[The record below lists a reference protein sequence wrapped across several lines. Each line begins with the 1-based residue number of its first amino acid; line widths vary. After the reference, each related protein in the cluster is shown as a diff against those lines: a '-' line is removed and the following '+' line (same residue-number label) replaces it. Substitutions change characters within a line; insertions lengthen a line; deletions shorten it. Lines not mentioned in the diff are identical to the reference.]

1 MIAVRTEQLIY
12 SRVEAPYSPRGQGGF
27 QTVWKSDGLTAAE
40 VTAVEGRI
48 QCFRPAARAR
58 RLQFF
63 QLPGGRV
70 VLAHTRQIAPH
81 PEIVDHSGREGAFLV
96 HCLLFDPR
104 DFHRLGADP
113 FALFCDPVEEP
124 AALLEKF
131 GKATGWAPQIDVE
144 PRAQRGESVR
154 WSAEEADRLLLLAMR
169 GDEMRR
175 QGRGV
180 AIAGDGEE
188 IEEALQIVFRLL
200 PRNRRFSCSF
210 NTMVEGCPI
219 ERGLYWAIG
228 VQRRQGNEW
237 LEVDARARRVSLP
250 AGGAEDRHD
259 LYLSWLHAACT
270 RGDLAA
276 VMAQADTVEAFHSGL
291 AGEPTEMPRPL
302 QVSAIE
308 SFVRFHRPAIVE
320 RLGRSFEHFV
330 GRALAQDLACYLFED
345 VYRADF
351 QSLLAATVFSSES
364 TLGLARLAFQWLGA
378 CGEPPAEGDL
388 KELQKLARRASHK
401 PLLHWASTLG
411 KKTDVKGR
419 DEALATMTSHDFQLV
434 LRKLL
439 APIAPVDFVAPHH
452 LAALLQ
458 PDLLARAS
466 QEELVELFERVLE
479 IDGGDHLGR
488 MAEVV
493 YVLGEKWLSR
503 LARAI
508 RDHRVQV
515 EFRRAVEDR
524 ASRRTSPLW
533 RRR

>member
-1 MIAVRTEQLIY
+1 MSAARTEQLIY

-27 QTVWKSDGLTAAE
+27 QTVWKSEGLTAAE

-48 QCFRPAARAR
+48 QCFRPVARAR

-70 VLAHTRQIAPH
+70 VLAHTRQIVPH
-81 PEIVDHSGREGAFLV
+81 LEIVDHSGREGAFLA
-96 HCLLFDPR
+96 HCLLFDPH

-124 AALLEKF
+124 AVLIEKF
-131 GKATGWAPQIDVE
+131 GRATGLAPRIDVE
-144 PRAQRGESVR
+144 PRALRGESVR
-154 WSAEEADRLLLLAMR
+154 WPAEEADRLLLLAMR
-169 GDEMRR
+169 GEEMRR

-180 AIAGDGEE
+180 AVAGDGQEV
-188 IEEALQIVFRLL
+188 EEALQIVFRLL
-200 PRNRRFSCSF
+200 PRNRRFGCSF

-237 LEVDARARRVSLP
+237 LEVNARTRRVSLP
-250 AGGAEDRHD
+250 AGAADDRHD
-259 LYLSWLHAACT
+259 LYSSWLHAACT

-276 VMAQADTVEAFHSGL
+276 VMAQADTVEAFYRGV
-291 AGEPTEMPRPL
+291 AGESAEMPRPL
-302 QVSAIE
+302 QVSALE
-308 SFVRFHRPAIVE
+308 SFVGLHRPVIVE
-320 RLGRSFEHFV
+320 RLGRSFERFV
-330 GRALAQDLACYLFED
+330 GRPLAEDLACFIFED

-351 QSLLAATVFSSES
+351 QSLLAATVFSREPM
-364 TLGLARLAFQWLGA
+364 LGLARLAFQWLGA

-388 KELQKLARRASHK
+388 KDLQKLARRASHK

-411 KKTDVKGR
+411 KKIDVKGR
-419 DEALATMTSHDFQLV
+419 DEALATMTSHDFQLA
-434 LRKLL
+434 LQKLL
-439 APIAPVDFVAPHH
+439 GPIAPADFVAPNH
-452 LAALLQ
+452 LVALLQ

-466 QEELVELFERVLE
+466 REQLVELFERVLE

-488 MAEVV
+488 MVEVV
-493 YVLGEKWLSR
+493 HVLGEKCLAR

-508 RDHRVQV
+508 RNHRVHV
-515 EFRRAVEDR
+515 DFRNAVED
-524 ASRRTSPLW
+524 AVSRRTLSRW
-533 RRR
+533 RRP